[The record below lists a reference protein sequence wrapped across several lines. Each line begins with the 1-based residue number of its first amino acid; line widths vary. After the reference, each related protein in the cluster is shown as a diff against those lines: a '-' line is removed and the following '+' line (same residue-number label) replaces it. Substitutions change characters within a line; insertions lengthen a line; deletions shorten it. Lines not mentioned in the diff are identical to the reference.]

1 MRAHKRIPVVPG
13 VVTTGQNNKAADI
26 VRKRDEDARRK
37 AIAKRK
43 AIAAALAKRK
53 AIAAALAKRKAAAA
67 LAKRKAALK
76 RSTVAPVRTIWIRR
90 H

>member
-37 AIAKRK
+37 ASQA
-43 AIAAALAKRK
+43 
-53 AIAAALAKRKAAAA
+53 
-67 LAKRKAALK
+67 
-76 RSTVAPVRTIWIRR
+76 
-90 H
+90 

>member
-53 AIAAALAKRKAAAA
+53 AAAA

-76 RSTVAPVRTIWIRR
+76 RSTVAPVRTIRIRR